1 VTESVYTT
9 QTPGSVNNDDGS
21 GIVLGM
27 VWKAGVDGSVVGGRV
42 YVGTKPTTL
51 KMGLYSISDESTGA
65 QLKAVDF
72 VMGSVNNNAW
82 NSVLFATP
90 YAYTAN
96 TNLVILYY
104 SSDRYSFLS
113 GMFNSAVVSGNLT
126 GLQKGVPLANGRF
139 LEPAT
144 DLAFPTGNGNGA
156 GYFADVL
163 FNATGAGGVDGVVSG
178 TLGSVT
184 GALAGQVPTIGVVG
198 GSMGSATGT
207 VVGNTPAPVVTT
219 HMPVPG
225 WYGYLNIVREA
236 GALAAAERTTAP
248 IACPHDGEP
257 LRSKDG
263 ILWCP
268 FDGYRYPS

>member
-1 VTESVYTT
+1 MTESVYTT
-9 QTPGSVNNDDGS
+9 QTPGSVNNDDGN

-51 KMGLYSISDESTGA
+51 KMGLYSIADESTGT

-72 VMGSVNNNAW
+72 VMGNVVNDSW
-82 NSVLFATP
+82 NEILFATP

-113 GMFNSAVVSGNLT
+113 GFLNSAVVNGNLT
-126 GLQKGVPLANGRF
+126 GLQKGIPFANGRF
-139 LEPAT
+139 LFPAT

-163 FNATGAGGVDGVVSG
+163 FNAAGAGGVDGVVSG
-178 TLGSVT
+178 TLGAVT
-184 GALAGQVPTIGVVG
+184 GTAAGQAPTIGVVG
-198 GSMGSATGT
+198 GTLGAVAGAVVATT
-207 VVGNTPAPVVTT
+207 AAPVVTE
-219 HMPVPG
+219 HVPSPG
-225 WYGYLNIVREA
+225 WYGLLNIVREA
-236 GALAAAERTTAP
+236 GAMAAADREAP
-248 IACPHDGEP
+248 PVACPNDGEP
-257 LRSKDG
+257 LRSKNG
-263 ILWCP
+263 TLWCP
-268 FDGYRYPS
+268 FDGFRWP